1 MLLNFSEE
9 QIFIILYLGFLI
21 IKQINDF
28 QKKEIITIFIK
39 TLLQNNDVEDHKGEY
54 REEDVEKGI
63 EPENIDVEIQRGG
76 PEKVLR

>member
-28 QKKEIITIFIK
+28 QKKEIIIIFIK

-63 EPENIDVEIQRGG
+63 EPENIYVEIQRGG

>member
-1 MLLNFSEE
+1 MLLHFSEK

-28 QKKEIITIFIK
+28 QKKEIIIIFIK

-63 EPENIDVEIQRGG
+63 EPENIYVEIQRGG